1 VVDIT
6 LIGAEGPEGPEE
18 ATFLALVD
26 SGAER
31 QAKGREWEIV
41 GVRLTREEQQ
51 HLQNGLDERVE
62 AERQV
67 YVALTRAKDLTVAV

>member
-1 VVDIT
+1 MH
-6 LIGAEGPEGPEE
+6 
-18 ATFLALVD
+18 
-26 SGAER
+26 